1 MVAAV
6 RTVVVEHIAAG
17 HIVVDRTVAA
27 VAGHIEV
34 VVAGRIVVVVR
45 IVAGHIEAVVADRT
59 VVVVRIVVAHIA
71 VAAVVEQFGHIVAAQ
86 AAHIVAAQVAHIVV
100 EQVAA

>member
-1 MVAAV
+1 MAAV
-6 RTVVVEHIAAG
+6 RTVAVEHIAAG

-27 VAGHIEV
+27 VVGHIEV

-59 VVVVRIVVAHIA
+59 VAAVRIVAGHIA
-71 VAAVVEQFGHIVAAQ
+71 VAAAVEQFGHIVAVQAAHIVAAQ
-86 AAHIVAAQVAHIVV
+86 AAHIVA